1 MNEYRKE
8 SKTEDK
14 SENEDKRKSGLRYYP
29 MIYGLHIVAII
40 LLLLIE
46 AILFLKEPLD
56 FKTLELHIT
65 LIKISSLLFSLA
77 GLFLLVYFGIKAHPN
92 RVREYFN
99 FEENEVAK
107 TLKNME

>member
-1 MNEYRKE
+1 
-8 SKTEDK
+8 
-14 SENEDKRKSGLRYYP
+14 